1 MLTTMFILK
10 LLLTLLLFI
19 LTLMSFCCLVSSVLF
34 IHKISRK
41 PFYDKIY
48 KIKKLKD
55 SFNSRL

>member
-10 LLLTLLLFI
+10 LLLTLLFI
-19 LTLMSFCCLVSSVLF
+19 LILMSFCCLVSSVLF

-48 KIKKLKD
+48 KNK
-55 SFNSRL
+55 N